1 MPGLLPFLSF
11 FIAGIIE
18 LVMIGMAS
26 GEWEIP
32 DKTINRLESPDK
44 TINWPRE
51 LFAGHKGFVEVAV
64 AERPLTVG
72 ALFCKM
78 IGGVL
83 LIAPLMM
90 MAMFFRS

>member
-1 MPGLLPFLSF
+1 
-11 FIAGIIE
+11 
-18 LVMIGMAS
+18 
-26 GEWEIP
+26 
-32 DKTINRLESPDK
+32 
-44 TINWPRE
+44 
-51 LFAGHKGFVEVAV
+51 
-64 AERPLTVG
+64 LTVG